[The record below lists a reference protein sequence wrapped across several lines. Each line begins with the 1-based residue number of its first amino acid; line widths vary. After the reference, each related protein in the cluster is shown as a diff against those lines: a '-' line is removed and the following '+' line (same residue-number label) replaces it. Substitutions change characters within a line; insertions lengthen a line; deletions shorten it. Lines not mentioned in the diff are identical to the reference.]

1 MSHDDWPHYIFGYG
15 SLICPLSRAVTAP
28 TLAQRSVIPV
38 RVQGLERIWS
48 LPFRGLTFMGIRQRP
63 QAECVGVLIPVNEDE
78 LAQFDSRELGYDR
91 QPIPFEAVQE
101 LQEPSV
107 LNRSSSFQQQQHHND
122 NDDDSAEKN
131 KIQIWVY
138 VQQMPQPVSKD
149 SPIAQSYVDI
159 ILRGCI
165 SISEDF
171 AKDFLKTTRGWHL
184 YDHDLHPDHHDI
196 DDACDNNSKANDGMI
211 DSNHASPTTTRRQ
224 GDEHSVHWVDDRD
237 NPLYVR
243 ADKEYSQANAHY
255 LDQILRE
262 HRPEWVHRKR
272 I

>member
-1 MSHDDWPHYIFGYG
+1 MSPLPHYIFGYG
-15 SLICPLSRAVTAP
+15 SLICPHSRALTAP
-28 TLAQRSVIPV
+28 TLAQRAVIPV

-48 LPFRGLTFMGIRQRP
+48 LPFRGLTFMGIRQRR
-63 QAECVGVLIPVNEDE
+63 QAECVGVLIPVNDEE
-78 LAQFDSRELGYDR
+78 LAQFDLRELGYDR
-91 QPIPFEAVQE
+91 TPIPFEAVQE

-107 LNRSSSFQQQQHHND
+107 LQRILSSSSSSSQHSDGNHQ
-122 NDDDSAEKN
+122 
-131 KIQIWVY
+131 IQIWVY
-138 VQQMPQPVSKD
+138 VQQTPQPVSKE

-184 YDHDLHPDHHDI
+184 HDHDLHPDHHDH
-196 DDACDNNSKANDGMI
+196 D
-211 DSNHASPTTTRRQ
+211 DSNSNIEIRDTNHPTPKRL

-262 HRPEWVHRKR
+262 HRPEWIHRKR

>member
-1 MSHDDWPHYIFGYG
+1 MSPLPHYIFGYG
-15 SLICPLSRAVTAP
+15 SLICPHSRAVTAP
-28 TLAQRSVIPV
+28 TLAQRAVIPV

-48 LPFRGLTFMGIRQRP
+48 LPFRGLTFMGIRQRR
-63 QAECVGVLIPVNEDE
+63 QAECVGVLIPVNDDE
-78 LAQFDSRELGYDR
+78 LAQFDLRELGYDR
-91 QPIPFEAVQE
+91 KPIPLEAIQE

-107 LNRSSSFQQQQHHND
+107 LKIPSFSSSSAQHHDDNNNND
-122 NDDDSAEKN
+122 NDNDNN
-131 KIQIWVY
+131 KVSIWVY
-138 VQQMPQPVSKD
+138 VQQMPQPVSKE

-171 AKDFLKTTRGWHL
+171 AKDFLETTRGWHL
-184 YDHDLHPDHHDI
+184 HDHDLPPDHHEEGD
-196 DDACDNNSKANDGMI
+196 DDAHAISNDVVTDANR
-211 DSNHASPTTTRRQ
+211 SSPLARKEA
-224 GDEHSVHWVDDRD
+224 DEHSVHWVDDRE

-243 ADKEYSQANAHY
+243 ADKEYSKANAHY

-262 HRPEWVHRKR
+262 HRPEWIHRKR

>member
-1 MSHDDWPHYIFGYG
+1 MSFLPHYIFGYG
-15 SLICPLSRAVTAP
+15 SLICPHSRALTAP
-28 TLAQRSVIPV
+28 TLAQRAVIPV
-38 RVQGLERIWS
+38 KVQGLERIWS
-48 LPFRGLTFMGIRQRP
+48 LPFRGLTFMGIRQRR
-63 QAECVGVLIPVNEDE
+63 QAECVGVLIPVNDEE
-78 LAQFDSRELGYDR
+78 LAQFDIRELGYDR
-91 QPIPFEAVQE
+91 TPIPFEAIQE
-101 LQEPSV
+101 LHEPFV
-107 LNRSSSFQQQQHHND
+107 LDKILSSSQQENNNNNHP
-122 NDDDSAEKN
+122 NDDGAS

-138 VQQMPQPVSKD
+138 VQQMPQPVSKE
-149 SPIAQSYVDI
+149 SPIAQSYIDI

-184 YDHDLHPDHHDI
+184 YDHDLHPEEDDHDHH
-196 DDACDNNSKANDGMI
+196 NH
-211 DSNHASPTTTRRQ
+211 DSPAKRDRDKNGNHRPSRRH

-262 HRPEWVHRKR
+262 HRPEWIHRKR